1 MRNDRFFEGNI
12 YMVELNEDGKVKNCE
27 LYKKNAVLL
36 KTKKGYYVDIEE
48 CDPVDIPYLYIEDQ
62 NFRDRLLMATEPC
75 GELRWEKFVPKE
87 TIKPYISKTDSNTIS
102 LFGLRRELRR
112 KNK

>member
-1 MRNDRFFEGNI
+1 MKNNRFFEGYI
-12 YMVELNEDGKVKNCE
+12 YYVELNDNGEIKNCE

-62 NFRDRLLMATEPC
+62 GFRDRLLMGTKPC
-75 GELRWEKFVPKE
+75 GELRWEKFVPAE
-87 TIKPYISKTDSNTIS
+87 TIRPYKFKSDKSNIS
-102 LFGLRRELRR
+102 LFKLRKELRR
-112 KNK
+112 KNI